1 MAGRTVVVG
10 AGLAGLSAAIHL
22 AAAGREV
29 VVVEAGPQP
38 GGRCGTAT
46 VGGYRFDTGPTVLTM
61 PEVLRATVGAAG
73 EELDDWLPL
82 RRLDPTYR
90 LSFHDGSRLDV
101 LPDAGRMAAEVE
113 RLAGPEEARR
123 YLAFRDHLGRMHRA
137 EWAQFVDRNLDRLGE
152 LARPLAL
159 WRVARLG
166 GFRRLEALV
175 ATHLS
180 DWRLRR
186 AHTFQALYL
195 GLSPFD
201 ALGLYAVVAYMDT
214 VGGAFVPRR
223 GGMHALP
230 LALAAVAEKAGA
242 ELRYGARAERVEGGA
257 AGVRAVRLA
266 SGERLPAGDVVVAAD
281 LPSAYAGLLPPAT
294 MDWRVRRRRLHF
306 APSCLLLHLGLPR
319 RLPGQAHHTLHLGRD
334 WKGGFEAITR
344 RGGVQPDPS
353 LLVTYPTPEDP
364 DAAPPGHSTLY
375 VLEPTA
381 NTRAGLDWAALRPR
395 LRRRLLARLEA
406 LGYGDLA
413 EDREAELLVDPPAWE
428 AMGLPAGTP
437 FSLDHR
443 LGQTAWFR
451 PANASATVPGLFFA
465 GQGTVPGVGV
475 PMVLISGRLAA
486 ERVLARRG

>member
-22 AAAGREV
+22 AGAGREV

-223 GGMHALP
+223 GGMHG
-230 LALAAVAEKAGA
+230 AARLGRAAARRRRGGRRRPAQRLRGAAAAGHHRLAGA
-242 ELRYGARAERVEGGA
+242 AAPAPLRALLPAAAPGAAAAAARAGAPHPPPGPGLEGRLRGDHPPRRRAARPEPAGHLPDPGGSRRRPAGPLHPVRAGADRQHPRRPRLGGA
-257 AGVRAVRLA
+257 AAAAAAAAAR
-266 SGERLPAGDVVVAAD
+266 PAG
-281 LPSAYAGLLPPAT
+281 G
-294 MDWRVRRRRLHF
+294 
-306 APSCLLLHLGLPR
+306 AP
-319 RLPGQAHHTLHLGRD
+319 
-334 WKGGFEAITR
+334 
-344 RGGVQPDPS
+344 
-353 LLVTYPTPEDP
+353 
-364 DAAPPGHSTLY
+364 
-375 VLEPTA
+375 
-381 NTRAGLDWAALRPR
+381 
-395 LRRRLLARLEA
+395 
-406 LGYGDLA
+406 
-413 EDREAELLVDPPAWE
+413 
-428 AMGLPAGTP
+428 
-437 FSLDHR
+437 
-443 LGQTAWFR
+443 
-451 PANASATVPGLFFA
+451 
-465 GQGTVPGVGV
+465 
-475 PMVLISGRLAA
+475 
-486 ERVLARRG
+486 

>member
-29 VVVEAGPQP
+29 VVVEAEAQP
-38 GGRCGTAT
+38 GGRCGTVT

-73 EELDDWLPL
+73 EELEDWLPL

-101 LPDAGRMAAEVE
+101 LPDADRMAAEVE

-123 YLAFRDHLGRMHRA
+123 YLAFRDHLGRMHQA
-137 EWAQFVDRNLDRLGE
+137 EWARFVDRNLDRLGE
-152 LARPLAL
+152 LGRPLAL
-159 WRVARLG
+159 LRVARLG

-242 ELRYGARAERVEGGA
+242 ELRYRARAERVEGGPL
-257 AGVRAVRLA
+257 GVRAVRLA

-294 MDWRVRRRRLHF
+294 MDWRGRRGPRPLPPELAGPLP
-306 APSCLLLHLGLPR
+306 APGGPR
-319 RLPGQAHHTLHLGRD
+319 RPPAGPLHP
-334 WKGGFEAITR
+334 
-344 RGGVQPDPS
+344 V
-353 LLVTYPTPEDP
+353 
-364 DAAPPGHSTLY
+364 
-375 VLEPTA
+375 
-381 NTRAGLDWAALRPR
+381 RAGADRQHPRRPR
-395 LRRRLLARLEA
+395 LGGAAAAAAAAAAR
-406 LGYGDLA
+406 
-413 EDREAELLVDPPAWE
+413 
-428 AMGLPAGTP
+428 PAGGAP
-437 FSLDHR
+437 
-443 LGQTAWFR
+443 
-451 PANASATVPGLFFA
+451 
-465 GQGTVPGVGV
+465 
-475 PMVLISGRLAA
+475 
-486 ERVLARRG
+486 